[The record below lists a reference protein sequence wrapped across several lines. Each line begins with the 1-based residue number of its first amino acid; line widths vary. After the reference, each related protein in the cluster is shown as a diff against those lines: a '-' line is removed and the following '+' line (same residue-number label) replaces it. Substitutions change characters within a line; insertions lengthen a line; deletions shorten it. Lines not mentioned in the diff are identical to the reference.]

1 MANRLRF
8 GALFTSLF
16 LVFSFVAVD
25 YADARRGG
33 SFGSRGGRTFQSA
46 PATQT
51 APNVT
56 APVNRTMTQ
65 PSAAQPGAAARQPGA
80 QAQRGGLFGGLGG
93 GLLGGLLL
101 GGMFGMLMGTGF
113 GGMGGFLALL
123 VQLLLV
129 GLGAML
135 LIRLFRGR
143 SAPTPARASA
153 GDGSRNERRAYQDS
167 PPAAGAGSFRIP
179 SIGSGAG
186 AAAGAAGAKAAA
198 TPVASGSDEVGITDE
213 DLETFE
219 QRLVAVQAAFSRE
232 DYAALRQLTT
242 PEVMSYLAE
251 ELSDN
256 ATSGRKNDVLD
267 VKLEQGDLAEAWRE
281 GPSDYASVAM
291 RFSSIDVMR
300 DRTTG
305 EVVEGNPET
314 PTEATELWTFV
325 RERGGDWKLSAI
337 QEA

>member
-1 MANRLRF
+1 MANRRLRF
-8 GALFTSLF
+8 GALFASLF
-16 LVFSFVAVD
+16 LALSFVAVD
-25 YADARRGG
+25 YAEARRGG

-80 QAQRGGLFGGLGG
+80 QAQRPGMFGGLGG
-93 GLLGGLLL
+93 GLLGGLML
-101 GGMFGMLMGTGF
+101 GGLFGMMMGYGF

-123 VQLLLV
+123 VQALLI

-143 SAPTPARASA
+143 SNPAPARASS
-153 GDGSRNERRAYQDS
+153 GTGNRNERRAYEDA
-167 PPAAGAGSFRIP
+167 PPATGGRDFRIP
-179 SIGSGAG
+179 SIGSGA
-186 AAAGAAGAKAAA
+186 AAGTAGAQASTA
-198 TPVASGSDEVGITDE
+198 PVAASGSDEVGITDG

-219 QRLVAVQAAFSRE
+219 QHLVAVQAAFSRE
-232 DYAALRQLTT
+232 DYAALRRLTT

-256 ATSGRKNDVLD
+256 ATSGRRNDVLD

-300 DRTTG
+300 DRATG
-305 EVVEGNPET
+305 EIVEGDPET

>member
-1 MANRLRF
+1 MPNRLRF
-8 GALFTSLF
+8 GALFASLF
-16 LVFSFVAVD
+16 LAFSFVAVD
-25 YADARRGG
+25 FAEARRGG

-80 QAQRGGLFGGLGG
+80 QAQRPGLFGGLGG
-93 GLLGGLLL
+93 GLLGGLML
-101 GGMFGMLMGTGF
+101 GGLFGMMMGYGF

-123 VQLLLV
+123 VQALLI

-143 SAPTPARASA
+143 STPAPARSSSGSASR
-153 GDGSRNERRAYQDS
+153 DERRAYEET
-167 PPAAGAGSFRIP
+167 PPAAGGGSFRIP
-179 SIGSGAG
+179 SIGSGA
-186 AAAGAAGAKAAA
+186 AAGAAGARASAE
-198 TPVASGSDEVGITDE
+198 PVAASGSDEVGITDA
-213 DLETFE
+213 DLDIFE

-232 DYAALRQLTT
+232 DYAALRRLTT

-256 ATSGRKNDVLD
+256 ATSGRRNDVLD

-291 RFSSIDVMR
+291 RYSSIDVMR
-300 DRTTG
+300 DRATG
-305 EVVEGNPET
+305 EIIEGDT
-314 PTEATELWTFV
+314 VSPTETTELWTFV
-325 RERGGDWKLSAI
+325 RERGGEWKLSAI
-337 QEA
+337 QET

>member
-1 MANRLRF
+1 MPSRLRF
-8 GALFTSLF
+8 GALFASLF

-25 YADARRGG
+25 FADARRGG

-65 PSAAQPGAAARQPGA
+65 PSAAQPGAAAGQAGA
-80 QAQRGGLFGGLGG
+80 QARRPGMFGGLGG
-93 GLLGGLLL
+93 GLLGGLML
-101 GGMFGMLMGTGF
+101 GGLFGMLLGTGF

-123 VQLLLV
+123 VQALLI

-143 SAPTPARASA
+143 SAPTPARASS
-153 GDGSRNERRAYQDS
+153 GNRNERRAYDDA

-186 AAAGAAGAKAAA
+186 AGAAAGAAGPSAAA
-198 TPVASGSDEVGITDE
+198 APVASGSDEIGITDQ

-291 RFSSIDVMR
+291 RFSCIDVMR

-305 EVVEGNPET
+305 EIVEGDPEA

-325 RERGGDWKLSAI
+325 RQRGGDWKLSAI

>member
-8 GALFTSLF
+8 GALLASLF
-16 LVFSFVAVD
+16 MVFSFVAVD

-65 PSAAQPGAAARQPGA
+65 PSAAQPGAAAGQAGA
-80 QAQRGGLFGGLGG
+80 QARRPGMFGGLGG

-143 SAPTPARASA
+143 SAQTPARASA
-153 GDGSRNERRAYQDS
+153 ANAGRNERRAYDDTP
-167 PPAAGAGSFRIP
+167 PPAAGNGSFRIP
-179 SIGSGAG
+179 SIGSGA
-186 AAAGAAGAKAAA
+186 AAGAASAKAATA
-198 TPVASGSDEVGITDE
+198 PVASGSDEVGITDG

-305 EVVEGNPET
+305 EVVEGDPET

-325 RERGGDWKLSAI
+325 RQRGGDWKLSAI